1 MASMTEDAGTIQVNT
16 NDVFARYRSST
27 EAELTRMRLALAQ
40 AETAVDVV
48 QREND
53 ELRRQLRANQP
64 GPLAR
69 QFAGLPEVDPSFDD
83 ALTREM
89 PRQP

>member
-1 MASMTEDAGTIQVNT
+1 MTEDAGTIQVNT

-27 EAELTRMRLALAQ
+27 EAEMTRMRLALAQ

-53 ELRRQLRANQP
+53 ELRRQLRSNQP

-69 QFAGLPEVDPSFDD
+69 QLSVPEYPDSAFDD